1 MTTKSIILAL
11 TTLVVGFL
19 LGMLTSSQ
27 LRSQR
32 LKPVRVFFSEER
44 FKEGMYQEI
53 NPTEAQKEKIDK
65 ILDRYSKLN
74 SEAGETF
81 RKEFEDRMEKFRS
94 EIDSNLTPEQITHL
108 KNLDEQRKE
117 MVKKRRKHNRNRFD
131 HFDDD
136 RRDSVKK
143 NSAVE

>member
-11 TTLVVGFL
+11 ATLIVGFL

-53 NPTEAQKEKIDK
+53 NPTEAQKAKIDK

-74 SEAGETF
+74 SEAGEAF
-81 RKEFEDRMEKFRS
+81 RKEFEERMEKFRS
-94 EIDSNLTPEQITHL
+94 EIDANLTPEQIVRL
-108 KNLDEQRKE
+108 KDLDEQRKE
-117 MVKKRRKHNRNRFD
+117 MVKKNRRHDRNRFD
-131 HFDDD
+131 RFDND

-143 NSAVE
+143 YSVIE